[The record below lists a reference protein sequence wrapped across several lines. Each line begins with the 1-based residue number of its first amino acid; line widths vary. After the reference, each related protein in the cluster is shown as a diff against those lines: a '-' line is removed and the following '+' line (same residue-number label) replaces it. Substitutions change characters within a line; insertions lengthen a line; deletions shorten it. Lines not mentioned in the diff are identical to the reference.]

1 MKKLKFQIRQ
11 LCKELERKNLSK
23 ERLME
28 IKIITLKIAELI
40 DSQSDINYMV
50 GIVDEIY
57 RGDSKYPKRRI
68 KKVIQL
74 LMDYVNE
81 KD

>member
-1 MKKLKFQIRQ
+1 MKKLKFQISQ

-28 IKIITLKIAELI
+28 IKTITLKIAELI